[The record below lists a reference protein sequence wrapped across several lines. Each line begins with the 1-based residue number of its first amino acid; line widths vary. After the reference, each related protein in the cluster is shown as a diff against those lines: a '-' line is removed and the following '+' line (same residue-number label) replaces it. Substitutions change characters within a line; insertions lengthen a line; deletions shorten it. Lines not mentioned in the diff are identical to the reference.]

1 MIGPTGSDQILGFF
15 VLGLNPRYPFDEGST
30 SFITATSR
38 LLATA
43 CCSVVLLEEE
53 VTRREEMMGEAANI
67 QADLS
72 KRLSAHQKR
81 LESQEQRF
89 EQIASRAH
97 VGIFAAQPN
106 GEYTYRNERWFD
118 IFQIAKDE
126 HLIQHAWPLLVE
138 EEDLKPCEHAW
149 MTLSQELTPISF
161 ELRLR
166 RPFYSGEEESPGSSD
181 FEEHKMWILISA
193 YPELAEDGSLK
204 GMITKSVSRRRC

>member
-1 MIGPTGSDQILGFF
+1 MIAQ
-15 VLGLNPRYPFDEGST
+15 
-30 SFITATSR
+30 
-38 LLATA
+38 
-43 CCSVVLLEEE
+43 
-53 VTRREEMMGEAANI
+53 AANV

-72 KRLSAHQKR
+72 TR

-89 EQIASRAH
+89 EKIASRAH
-97 VGIFAAQPN
+97 VGIFATQPD

-126 HLIQHAWPLLVE
+126 HLIQHAWPMLVE

-166 RPFYSGEEESPGSSD
+166 RAFDTGIDESIGAEDS
-181 FEEHKMWILISA
+181 EEHKMWILISA

-204 GMITKSVSRRRC
+204 GMITKSVCEVLLTKEL